1 MIGTKLSHYTIS
13 AKLGEGGMGVVYRAF
28 DARLQRTVAL
38 KVLAPKTAAD
48 PDRRRRLGREARAA
62 SALNHP
68 NIITI
73 HDIDEQDGIDFLV
86 MEFVEGRSLAQSIP
100 DGGLPVDRAVGYAGE
115 IAAALEAAHTAGI
128 VHRDIKPGNILVSNT
143 GPVKVLD
150 FGLAKLTGQ
159 PADVDAATM
168 TATLATERGVVL
180 GTVAYMSPE
189 QAEGKLVDQRSDV
202 FSFGVVL
209 YEMLTGR
216 RAFARDSS
224 LATLTAILNT
234 APPALTSIR
243 SDLPPDLARLVAH
256 CLKKDPA
263 ARPTM
268 RDIVQRLEAIRDSL
282 RPAPASLRSLIR
294 RPAVAVPGVA
304 LIVLAAVAGWWWW
317 QANERVRWARMV
329 AIPEIQRLTAQDD
342 NDAAFRLAVE
352 ALTVLPDDPVLKQLL
367 ANCTVPTSV
376 VSDPPGATVA
386 MKGYS
391 ALDRS
396 WYSLGRTPLETVPL
410 PYGPLRFQ
418 VSKDGYQPLELSA
431 WGPVTIRFRLD
442 PVSSVPA
449 GMVRAQGR
457 RSQPRFGTA
466 VDLKDYWI
474 DRLEVTN
481 RQFKEFVDQGG
492 YRRGDFWHQ
501 SFVADG
507 RTLPWAEAMSRFRDR
522 TGRPGPAAWAL
533 GTYPEGTENFPVT
546 GVSWHE
552 AAAYAKFAGKSLPT
566 IYHWYNAAAVGM
578 HDHIPAA
585 SNFGGKAP
593 APAGSAAGLGVFG
606 TLDMAGNVKEWTWNE
621 FDAGGRRFILGGAW
635 NELSYMAFDYD
646 AKDPFDRG
654 PNYGFRCVKY
664 IEPPEAALMARVSP
678 DRLGRDART
687 EKPVSDE
694 VFQAYRALYRYD
706 QRPLNVAV
714 EAREETDLW
723 RKETVVFDAGY
734 GDERLRAHLFLPK
747 HVSPPYQTVVYFP
760 PGDAFRTPSSRALRL
775 GRVDFVIQSSRALL
789 FPIYNGTYERMLR
802 GDAGPNAWR
811 DLMITF
817 PKEVGRSIDYLQ
829 TRGDIDRERI
839 GFYGISAGADAGVV
853 VTALEPR
860 IKASVLQGGGIW
872 IKWPAEID
880 LLNFAPSV
888 RTPTLMV
895 NGRDDFEAPLE
906 TAQVPL
912 FKLLG
917 SPAEH
922 KRHAVLEGG
931 HVPTRYHDLIRE
943 ILDWLDR
950 YLGPVQDAAPR
961 AK

>member
-1 MIGTKLSHYTIS
+1 
-13 AKLGEGGMGVVYRAF
+13 
-28 DARLQRTVAL
+28 
-38 KVLAPKTAAD
+38 
-48 PDRRRRLGREARAA
+48 
-62 SALNHP
+62 LNHP

-73 HDIDEQDGIDFLV
+73 HDIGEEDGVDFLV
-86 MEFVEGRSLAQSIP
+86 MEFVEGQSLAQAIP
-100 DGGLPVDRAVGYAGE
+100 EGGLPIDRAVGYAAE
-115 IAAALEAAHTAGI
+115 IAAALEAAHAAGI
-128 VHRDIKPGNILVSNT
+128 AHRDIKPGNILVSAA
-143 GPVKVLD
+143 GPLKVLD
-150 FGLAKLTGQ
+150 FGLAKVTGR
-159 PADVDAATM
+159 PADVDGATM
-168 TATLATERGVVL
+168 TATLATERGVIV

-189 QAEGKLVDQRSDV
+189 QAEGKVVDQRSDV
-202 FSFGVVL
+202 FSVGVVL
-209 YEMLTGR
+209 YEMFTGR

-224 LATLTAILNT
+224 LATLGAILHS

-243 SDLPPDLARLVAH
+243 SGLPHDLTRVVAD

-268 RDIVQRLEAIRDSL
+268 RDIVQRLGAVRERV
-282 RPAPASLRSLIR
+282 RPASLRSMIR
-294 RPAVAVPGVA
+294 RPAVAISAVA
-304 LIVLAAVAGWWWW
+304 LIVLAVVVGWWWW
-317 QANERVRWARMV
+317 KTNQRVRWAREV
-329 AIPEIQRLTAQDD
+329 AVPEIQRLTAIDD

-352 ALTVLPDDPVLKQLL
+352 ALAVLPDDPVLKQLL

-391 ALDRS
+391 ALSRS
-396 WYSLGRTPLETVPL
+396 WYSLGRTPLDTVPL

-449 GMVRAQGR
+449 GMVRAQNR
-457 RSQPRFGTA
+457 RSQPRFGNP
-466 VDLKDYWI
+466 VELEDYWI

-481 RQFKEFVDQGG
+481 RQYKEFVDHGG
-492 YRRGDFWHQ
+492 YRRPDYWRQ
-501 SFVADG
+501 PFVTAG
-507 RTLPWAEAMSRFRDR
+507 RTISWEEAISRFRDA
-522 TGRPGPAAWAL
+522 TGRPGPAAWEL
-533 GTYPEGTENFPVT
+533 GTYPEGKENFPVT
-546 GVSWHE
+546 GVSWYE
-552 AAAYAKFAGKSLPT
+552 AAAYAEFAGKSLPT
-566 IYHWYNAAAVGM
+566 IYHWYNAAGVGM

-621 FDAGGRRFILGGAW
+621 FDVGGRRFILGGAW
-635 NELSYMAFDYD
+635 NEISYMAFDYD

-654 PNYGFRCVKY
+654 SNYGFRCVKY
-664 IEPPEAALMARVSP
+664 VEPPDAALMARVSP

-694 VFQAYRALYRYD
+694 VFQAYTALYRYD
-706 QRPLNVAV
+706 QRPLNVAA

-734 GDERLRAHLFLPK
+734 GDQRLRAHLFLPK

-802 GDAGPNAWR
+802 SDAGPNAWR
-811 DLMITF
+811 DLMITV

-829 TRGDIDRERI
+829 TRGDIDRDRI
-839 GFYGISAGADAGVV
+839 AFYGISSGADAGVV

-860 IKASVLQGGGIW
+860 IKASVLQGTGIW
-872 IKWPAEID
+872 IEWPPEID
-880 LLNFAPSV
+880 LLNFAPRV

-906 TAQVPL
+906 TAQIPM

-917 SPAEH
+917 APAEH

-943 ILDWLDR
+943 ILDWFDR
-950 YLGPVQDAAPR
+950 YLGPVQEGTAR
-961 AK
+961 GTQ